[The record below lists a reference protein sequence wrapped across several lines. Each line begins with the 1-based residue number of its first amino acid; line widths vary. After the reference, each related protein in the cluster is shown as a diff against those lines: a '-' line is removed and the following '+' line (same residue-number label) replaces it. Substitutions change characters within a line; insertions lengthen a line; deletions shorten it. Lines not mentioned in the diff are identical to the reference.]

1 MVVFL
6 SLKSIIQKI
15 LSLENET
22 LMTRNTNLSKK
33 TADIN
38 AQGWKMEMLAVWL
51 AFYHNNNCFTKMVA
65 CVSWNPVLIAASV
78 ATESRSPILD
88 EAREIVDRKPFSFQE
103 SLLPR
108 LSTGKKEN
116 KHD

>member
-88 EAREIVDRKPFSFQE
+88 EAREIVDRKPFFISRIIA
-103 SLLPR
+103 SKALNW
-108 LSTGKKEN
+108 KKGE
-116 KHD
+116 